1 MADEPTTPPPA
12 QTPPQ
17 PPPPEGKSGT
27 GLDPNVA
34 GFLCY
39 LAGWIT
45 GLIFYLTEKDDDFVR
60 FHAVQ
65 SIVFSVALIVVF
77 IALSIFG
84 TIIGMVPVI
93 GAIVGLFL
101 GLASLVVWMG
111 AFVFWIILMVKA
123 YQGERYKLPVL
134 GDMAE
139 KYV

>member
-1 MADEPTTPPPA
+1 MAEEPTSPPQDPTPPP
-12 QTPPQ
+12 PPQ
-17 PPPPEGKSGT
+17 KKSGT

-45 GLIFYLTEKDDDFVR
+45 GLIFYLTEKDDDYVK
-60 FHAVQ
+60 FHAMQ
-65 SIVFSVALIVVF
+65 SIVFSVALIVFF

-84 TIIGMVPVI
+84 TIIGIVPVL
-93 GAIVGLFL
+93 GVIVGLLL
-101 GLASLVVWMG
+101 GLASFVVWIG
-111 AFVFWIILMVKA
+111 AFVVWIILMVKA

-139 KYV
+139 KYI